1 MTETEQNYS
10 TIATLLKKSGICD
23 CYGTFYADFYVHHTS
38 KQVLAVQKAVS
49 YRYLFGICPDI
60 MTATDHILA
69 PVDSGMNDDMLGTIG
84 KFVAGETIYMKPL
97 CPCALEFLR
106 VVKALA
112 TGKRYEVFY
121 RSVKKHLERRFC
133 SIRDIL
139 KWTMLAYYLSAAL
152 RFNTI
157 FSTLYRVFP
166 NYVTNCLTV
175 DDGCAVFLNS
185 QLVFELTRLAKE
197 DAFNI
202 PDCLTGYK
210 ISHEVL
216 DLILDLKDHPIE
228 LNFDD

>member
-23 CYGTFYADFYVHHTS
+23 CYETFYADFYVHNTS
-38 KQVLAVQKAVS
+38 KQVLVVQKAVS

-60 MTATDHILA
+60 ASATDRIVV
-69 PVDSGMNDDMLGTIG
+69 PVDSGMNDDMLGTVG
-84 KFVAGETIYMKPL
+84 KFMAGETIYMKPL
-97 CPCALEFLR
+97 CPCTLEFLR
-106 VVKALA
+106 IVKALS

-121 RSVKKHLERRFC
+121 RSVKKHLEKRFC
-133 SIRDIL
+133 PISDIL
-139 KWTMLAYYLSAAL
+139 KRKMLAYYLSAAL

-185 QLVFELTRLAKE
+185 QLVFELTKLAKE
-197 DAFNI
+197 DALNI
-202 PDCLTGYK
+202 PDCLTGYR
-210 ISHEVL
+210 IPHEIL
-216 DLILDLKDHPIE
+216 ELIRDLEEQPVE
-228 LNFDD
+228 LNIDD

>member
-23 CYGTFYADFYVHHTS
+23 CYGTFYADFYVHNTS

-60 MTATDHILA
+60 ASATDRIIT
-69 PVDSGMNDDMLGTIG
+69 PVDSGMNDDMLGTVG
-84 KFVAGETIYMKPL
+84 KFMAGETMYMKPL
-97 CPCALEFLR
+97 APCALEFLR

-133 SIRDIL
+133 PINDTL
-139 KWTMLAYYLSAAL
+139 KWKMLAYYLSAAL
-152 RFNTI
+152 RYNTI

-166 NYVTNCLTV
+166 DYVTNCLTV
-175 DDGCAVFLNS
+175 DNGCAVFLNS